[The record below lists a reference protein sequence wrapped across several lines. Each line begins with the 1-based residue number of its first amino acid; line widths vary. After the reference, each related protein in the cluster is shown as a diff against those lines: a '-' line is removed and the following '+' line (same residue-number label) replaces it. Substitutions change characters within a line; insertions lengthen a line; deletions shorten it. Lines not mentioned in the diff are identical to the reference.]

1 MRILIVSFAFPPSQ
15 IIGAVRVGK
24 TAKYLHRFG
33 HEVRVVAGLKQ
44 PYAQG
49 ALVEIP
55 PEHVSYTSWLDVDMP
70 YQRALGALQAA
81 RGLLKRKS
89 SMPQGAA
96 GMESTWRRLHPANG
110 NSNYSRP
117 LAERVRGAY
126 EDLVHVPDSS
136 IGWYRSAVREALRI
150 TKQFRPDVIF
160 ASASPTTCLLV
171 ARQVSRETGVPFV
184 AELRDLWADNH
195 YNDTSRVRHSFDQWL
210 ERRTLRSA
218 TAVVTVSEPL
228 AEALRAKYDVPVSVV
243 LNGFDVED
251 VQDGPRVVDAP
262 NNAPPRDG
270 ATQRLELLHCGT
282 VLAQRDPSPLFDA
295 LRLMGKNGRD
305 VYVRFLGAMSSE
317 MQNHLRRL
325 ATTRGVAD
333 QLQFAARVPHAE
345 AVKLQR
351 ETDVLLLLTWN
362 NPLERGVFTGKLF
375 EYIGSRRPILSVG
388 LADGVAA
395 ELIRERRFGFASD
408 NPEAIA
414 KQLTGWLEEKR
425 ANGRLAAPNADN
437 VQEFTREAQTRRLEQ
452 VLLKAVASSTTHT
465 AGA

>member
-1 MRILIVSFAFPPSQ
+1 MRVLIVSFAFPPSQ

-44 PYAQG
+44 PYSQG

-55 PEHVSYTSWLDVDMP
+55 PEHVSYTPWLDVDVP
-70 YQRALGALQAA
+70 YQRALSALQVA
-81 RGLLKRKS
+81 RRLLKRNS
-89 SMPQGAA
+89 NVPQGAA
-96 GMESTWRRLHPANG
+96 GMESSWRRLHGANG
-110 NSNYSRP
+110 RHNFSRP
-117 LAERVRGAY
+117 VSERVRVAY
-126 EDLVHVPDSS
+126 QDLVHVPDST
-136 IGWYRSAVREALRI
+136 IGWYRSAVHEALRV
-150 TKQFRPDVIF
+150 TKEFRPDVIF

-171 ARQVSRETGVPFV
+171 ARQVSREAGVPWV

-195 YNDTSRVRHSFDQWL
+195 YNDTSRVRHSVDQWL
-210 ERRTLRSA
+210 ERRTLRTASA
-218 TAVVTVSEPL
+218 IITVSEPL
-228 AEALRAKYDVPVSVV
+228 ADSLRAKYNVPVSVV

-251 VQDGPRVVDAP
+251 VEDEPRVSVAPARDAL
-262 NNAPPRDG
+262 DG
-270 ATQRLELLHCGT
+270 MAKHQLELLHCGT

-295 LRLMGKNGRD
+295 LKLMGENGRD
-305 VYVRFLGAMSSE
+305 VYVRFLGSMSNE
-317 MQNHLRRL
+317 MQNHLRLL
-325 ATTRGVAD
+325 ATTRGVVD
-333 QLQFAARVPHAE
+333 QLRFAARVPHAE

-414 KQLTGWLEEKR
+414 KQLTHWLEVKR
-425 ANGRLAAPNADN
+425 AQGHIAAPNADN

-452 VLLKAVASSTTHT
+452 VLLKSVASSTTHQ